1 VIWLVGWLVIAFVF
15 VAVLAGD
22 NWPEATAKPATASAA
37 TPTPRAMRIGVERAM
52 LLLLKGLLMI
62 QPYPSVADALP
73 FPIVSKASA

>member
-15 VAVLAGD
+15 VVLLADD
-22 NWPEATAKPATASAA
+22 NWPEAIAKPATASAA
-37 TPTPRAMRIGVERAM
+37 TPTPRAMRMGVEMAM

-62 QPYPSVADALP
+62 QPYPPLPDALP